1 MYQFSKIHYYIVENN
16 THCPYAIDGC
26 TARCTG
32 FRKSLMI
39 RKRLEECFGWIKTVG
54 GAHKSQFV
62 GKKKMV
68 F

>member
-1 MYQFSKIHYYIVENN
+1 
-16 THCPYAIDGC
+16 
-26 TARCTG
+26 
-32 FRKSLMI
+32 MI
-39 RKRLEECFGWIKTVG
+39 RKPLEECFGWIKIVG